1 LWVCLGFVLV
11 ALRALSGCRVEGSGL
26 RALGCCGFVGFFFFF
41 FFVGCFIIRFLVRCF
56 LLCTFG
62 VLRSALHF

>member
-1 LWVCLGFVLV
+1 V
-11 ALRALSGCRVEGSGL
+11 GSGL
-26 RALGCCGFVGFFFFF
+26 WVFVCVGFVGFFFFF